1 MSVSSPILRTRVRNS
16 HLNLRVLTLFLLGNR
31 ASQLCSV
38 MGGNSIRF
46 NKCRK
51 QKPAA
56 PRDGNGRKLG
66 ALSMYLCDDHRL
78 ARHWG
83 EPTRQKGCYPG
94 VQHRPPSWSTVLYQ
108 FAARHVSS
116 SKVEEICDSRNI
128 GLAANYT
135 EDRTLHSHH
144 FVWSSL
150 VTPRGV
156 RILKQWNPA
165 IRCRVHKGTVLITA
179 LRKANPAH
187 SLPPFLIS
195 FLLN

>member
-1 MSVSSPILRTRVRNS
+1 MLSCRTPRMSVSFPILRASVRNNR
-16 HLNLRVLTLFLLGNR
+16 LNLQVLTLFLLGNG

-51 QKPAA
+51 QKHAA

-94 VQHRPPSWSTVLYQ
+94 VQHRL
-108 FAARHVSS
+108 VSACRLPLGAFFLMHFS
-116 SKVEEICDSRNI
+116 PSKVEEICASRNI
-128 GLAANYT
+128 GLSRNHT
-135 EDRTLHSHH
+135 SHH

-150 VTPRGV
+150 VTP
-156 RILKQWNPA
+156 WS
-165 IRCRVHKGTVLITA
+165 RVLARSDTRDVVFTRA
-179 LRKANPAH
+179 RSW
-187 SLPPFLIS
+187 SLP
-195 FLLN
+195 